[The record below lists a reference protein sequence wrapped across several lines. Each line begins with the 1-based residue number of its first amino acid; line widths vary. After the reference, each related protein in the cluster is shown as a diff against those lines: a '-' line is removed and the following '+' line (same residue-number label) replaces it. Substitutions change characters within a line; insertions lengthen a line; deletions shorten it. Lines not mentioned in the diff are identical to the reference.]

1 MRLIVF
7 DCDGTLVDSQ
17 GAIVATM
24 TATFTELGLPSPR
37 PDAIRALIGLSL
49 EETAH
54 HLWPQGDDAGCARLV
69 EIYRRRFFEQR
80 SRAPTPDPLFPYA
93 HATLATLE
101 EAGYLLGVAT
111 GKSSRGLD
119 AVLRSHNLQD
129 VFLTRQTA
137 DGHPGKPHPGMLLQA
152 MAEAGVTADN
162 TLMLGD
168 TSFDM
173 AMALNAGVTAV
184 GVAWGYHGVAEL
196 RDAGAR
202 AVLED
207 FRDLPPFLNGHWPLP

>member
-1 MRLIVF
+1 M
-7 DCDGTLVDSQ
+7 
-17 GAIVATM
+17 
-24 TATFTELGLPSPR
+24 
-37 PDAIRALIGLSL
+37 
-49 EETAH
+49 
-54 HLWPQGDDAGCARLV
+54 
-69 EIYRRRFFEQR
+69 
-80 SRAPTPDPLFPYA
+80 
-93 HATLATLE
+93 
-101 EAGYLLGVAT
+101 
-111 GKSSRGLD
+111 
-119 AVLRSHNLQD
+119 LRSHNLQD